1 MQQHMFDC
9 CCGSIHHSQSD
20 FFQFWWVFQHRIKTI
35 MRRIERFCNKHIRRR
50 ARSARVSKGQ
60 HQYHQGIGPKSRISS
75 LSVSSSFLLRKEES
89 SSTPPLPGVIWVV
102 HVLPYLD
109 RISQN
114 RLCSTCKDIYL
125 TSQQVSQEVAWPQ
138 GKFRFKRSIL
148 GVIFSPDSLYM
159 AIIPANSKTI
169 LLWNRRCGL
178 DQTLQGHV
186 GIVSD
191 VSFNEDSLMASC
203 SRTDGTILLWSKQP
217 QQQQAEGK
225 ISDASTGHAHYQYHC
240 IKRLVLRVYAM
251 RYLRFSPCG
260 EMIAV
265 WGSDRMIRLESIRA
279 DTRSNLGCVPQR
291 SRLGI
296 KCCDNVVFPKRSH
309 PTILAYTFNNERVRL
324 WDWVAHT
331 TVEIRDLERT
341 IPEGDYDAYV
351 TAMTVLDVP
360 TLTDVREYLVVGCRV
375 AKLKLWDLTDY
386 SCVRSFHLGSGW
398 SAVTNLVFTRD
409 GTKMACTSDGS
420 QIRLFDVESGE
431 CLSILKDHKERVEAL
446 SFSPDGATLASASFD
461 RTVRLWDL
469 STLLSTHQSTPS

>member
-1 MQQHMFDC
+1 MC
-9 CCGSIHHSQSD
+9 I
-20 FFQFWWVFQHRIKTI
+20 
-35 MRRIERFCNKHIRRR
+35 
-50 ARSARVSKGQ
+50 
-60 HQYHQGIGPKSRISS
+60 
-75 LSVSSSFLLRKEES
+75 
-89 SSTPPLPGVIWVV
+89 PPLPAVIWVV

-109 RISQN
+109 RVSQN

-125 TSQQVSQEVAWPQ
+125 TSQEVSQEVAWPQ
-138 GKFRFKRSIL
+138 GKFRFKKSIL
-148 GVIFSPDSLYM
+148 GVIFSPDSWYM
-159 AIIPANSKTI
+159 AIIPVNSKTF
-169 LLWNRRCGL
+169 LLWNRRRGL

-191 VSFNEDSLMASC
+191 VAFNKDGLMASC
-203 SRTDGTILLWSKQP
+203 SRTDGTILLWSKQ
-217 QQQQAEGK
+217 QQGEEEVAG
-225 ISDASTGHAHYQYHC
+225 STGHAQHQYHC

-265 WGSDRMIRLESIRA
+265 WGNDRMIRLESIRGDA
-279 DTRSNLGCVPQR
+279 RSNVGCVPQR

-309 PTILAYTFNNERVRL
+309 STILAYTFNNERVRL
-324 WDWVAHT
+324 WDWESRIV
-331 TVEIRDLERT
+331 VEIRDLERT

-351 TAMTVLDVP
+351 TAMTVVDIP
-360 TLTDVREYLVVGCRV
+360 TLNGVREYLAVGCRV
-375 AKLKLWDLTDY
+375 AKLKLWDLTDF
-386 SCVRSFHLGSGW
+386 SCVRSFHLGSSW

-431 CLSILKDHKERVEAL
+431 CLSSLKDHKERVEAL

-469 STLLSTHQSTPS
+469 PTILSSHQTPPSLELHE